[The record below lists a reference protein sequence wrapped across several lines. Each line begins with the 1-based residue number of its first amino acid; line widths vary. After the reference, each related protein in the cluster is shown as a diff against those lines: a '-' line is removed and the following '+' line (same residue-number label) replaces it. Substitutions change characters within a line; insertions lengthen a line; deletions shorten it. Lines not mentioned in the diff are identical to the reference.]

1 MKKILFP
8 LLAALALAGC
18 GKNSGYTVSGTL
30 DAQQAGSTVH
40 LLSAGR
46 DRTQIAQTE
55 VAPDGTFTLKG
66 KIDTP
71 MVALLADNDDQP
83 FTMLFLEP
91 GKIDVRSDA
100 QGDYDIT
107 GTVSNDRFKAIND
120 TLSAIQARFFALG
133 EGATEEQMEAL
144 QDEYQ
149 QVLDRSVDE
158 NLDNILGVYLFS
170 AVSGELTPAETRERI
185 GRFSQ
190 PMQQTELLSHLRD
203 AAQAKENTEIGKHY
217 TDLTLKDPQGQPIAL
232 SSLVG
237 PGKWVLLDFWATW
250 CGPCN
255 HEIPFLREAYKNYK
269 DKGFEIYGVSL
280 DNDADAWRSFLPEN
294 GMDWVN
300 VIAVEEDKTSP
311 AADTYA
317 IRSIPANFL
326 ISPDGIIVAKNLRG
340 EAIEQQLAESI
351 Q

>member
-8 LLAALALAGC
+8 LLAALAIVGC
-18 GKNSGYTVSGTL
+18 GRNSGYTVTGTL

-46 DRTQIAQTE
+46 DRTQIAESE
-55 VAPDGTFTLKG
+55 VAPDGTFTIKG

-71 MVALLADNDDQP
+71 TIALLADNDDQP

-91 GKIDVRSDA
+91 GKIEVRSDA
-100 QGDYDIT
+100 EGDYVIT

-120 TLSAIQARFFALG
+120 SLSSIQARFFALG

-144 QDEYQ
+144 QEEYQ
-149 QVLDRSVDE
+149 QVLDRGVDA

-170 AVSGELTPAETRERI
+170 AVSGDLTPAETREGI
-185 GRFSQ
+185 ARFSQ
-190 PMQQTELLSHLRD
+190 PMQQTELLSHMRE
-203 AAQAKENTEIGKHY
+203 AAQAKENTEVGKHY
-217 TDLTLKDPQGQPIAL
+217 TDLTLRDADGQRIAL
-232 SSLVG
+232 SSLIG

-255 HEIPFLREAYKNYK
+255 REIPFLREAYKTYK

-280 DNDADAWRSFLPEN
+280 DNDTDAWRAFLPEN
-294 GMDWVN
+294 GMEWVN

-317 IRSIPANFL
+317 VRSIPANFL
-326 ISPDGIIVAKNLRG
+326 ISPEGIIVAKDLRG
-340 EAIEQQLAESI
+340 EALQEKLAEVI
-351 Q
+351 R